1 MQTRTYGDLFKLIK
15 SLAGVSAFTDDEK
28 LNIGSLINRRY
39 SKAYNT
45 SPSWARYITVSEPRD
60 INSYTLSTS
69 ATASVNQNYKLLGQS
84 SGTGSKAGTNVY
96 QGVGITA
103 TDGTVSGTDT
113 IIYKNSSDAWIVATG
128 GATSVATDGDINVDT
143 TGSAVHTE
151 QDTNKKDKL
160 EDVESW
166 SATLLVEPKNLIPY
180 AQTGK
185 NTIAEYVRIHR
196 KRAFLNL
203 SRLEYDFYVDVAGA
217 NILDI
222 ASNVDNKAFVTYK
235 KTLTLFTTSTDH
247 ENSTEEVPL
256 EFFNYLAHASYA
268 DFLRMDGQHGKAL
281 TEEQLADDYLFT
293 ELEKID
299 LRSNNNTLNK
309 KFTTYVNRQS
319 R

>member
-96 QGVGITA
+96 AGVTTA
-103 TDGTVSGTDT
+103 TV
-113 IIYKNSSDAWIVATG
+113 IIYKNSSDVWIVATD
-128 GATSVATDGDINVDT
+128 GATEVATDGDINVTD
-143 TGSAVHTE
+143 TGSPVHTE

>member
-96 QGVGITA
+96 AGVTTA
-103 TDGTVSGTDT
+103 TV

>member
-45 SPSWARYITVSEPRD
+45 SPSWARYIAVSEPRD

-96 QGVGITA
+96 AGVTTA
-103 TDGTVSGTDT
+103 TV

-180 AQTGK
+180 AQTDK
-185 NTIAEYVRIHR
+185 NTSGEFVRIHR

-203 SRLEYDFYVDVAGA
+203 SRLEYDFYVDSAGA

-222 ASNVDNKAFVTYK
+222 ASTVDNKAFVTYK

>member
-96 QGVGITA
+96 AGVTTA
-103 TDGTVSGTDT
+103 TV
-113 IIYKNSSDAWIVATG
+113 IIYKNSSDVWIVATD
-128 GATSVATDGDINVDT
+128 GATEVATDGDINVTD
-143 TGSAVHTE
+143 TGSPVHTE

-235 KTLTLFTTSTDH
+235 KTLTLFTTSADH
-247 ENSTEEVPL
+247 ENSTEEVPI

>member
-39 SKAYNT
+39 TKAYNT
-45 SPSWARYITVSEPRD
+45 SPSWARYIAVSEPRD

-96 QGVGITA
+96 AGVTTA
-103 TDGTVSGTDT
+103 TV

-180 AQTGK
+180 AQTDK
-185 NTIAEYVRIHR
+185 NTIGEFVRIHR

-203 SRLEYDFYVDVAGA
+203 SRLEYDFYVDSAGA

-222 ASNVDNKAFVTYK
+222 ASTVDNKAFVTYK